1 MKVRSAELPGIGKK
15 ISFIT
20 AENSMIVI
28 IIHHTGRR
36 DLYFFEDSDNDEA
49 DFSINLS
56 SEETREL
63 GAQLLGALYQPVDL
77 DRLEF
82 FRKQIRI
89 EWLEVHPESSLA
101 GKSIAE
107 SRIRSRTGATIIG
120 IVKED
125 EVQAVPDIDI
135 LLQPGDTL
143 MVLGKRDQVRELEE
157 LCCKESS

>member
-1 MKVRSAELPGIGKK
+1 MKIRSAELPGIGKK

-28 IIHHTGRR
+28 IIHHTGKR

-89 EWLEVHPESSLA
+89 EWLELHPESPLA

-107 SRIRSRTGATIIG
+107 SRIRSRTGASIIG

-125 EVQAVPDIDI
+125 DVQAVPDIDI
-135 LLQPGDTL
+135 LLHPGDTL
-143 MVLGKRDQVRELEE
+143 MVLGKREQVRELEA
-157 LCCKESS
+157 LCRKEPE